1 MLVKGEECSRDGS
14 GVCEGDAEAVFDVPQ
29 EFGSFTAR
37 LFFYLDV
44 DVDVD
49 MDRRLVS

>member
-37 LFFYLDV
+37 LFFLFGWMDV
-44 DVDVD
+44 DV
-49 MDRRLVS
+49 DRRLVS